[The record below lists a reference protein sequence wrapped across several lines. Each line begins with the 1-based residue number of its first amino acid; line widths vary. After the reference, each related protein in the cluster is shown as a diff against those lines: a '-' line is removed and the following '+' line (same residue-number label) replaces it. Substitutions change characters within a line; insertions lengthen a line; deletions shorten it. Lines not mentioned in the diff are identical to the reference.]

1 MVRRSLSV
9 STLSEATMKT
19 EQDYLQMIN
28 AVAKSQ
34 QEMKSPICPRCGKH
48 RMDKQI
54 THNAM
59 SRHADIYVCNIC
71 GLDEAI
77 RDMRGETINS
87 SDWFI
92 CRQK

>member
-1 MVRRSLSV
+1 
-9 STLSEATMKT
+9 MKT

-28 AVAKSQ
+28 AAAKSQ
-34 QEMKSPICPRCGKH
+34 QETKSPICPRCGKH

-54 THNAM
+54 TYNAL

-77 RDMRGETINS
+77 RDMHGETIHS